1 MMENIKTDNKKY
13 TTRVDRLKR
22 SADNRNSEI
31 EELESRL
38 EELRRKKQEVDRKV
52 EEAAK
57 KRTEWELKTNAA
69 RENKFKYQLG
79 GYFLNYIKNMNNREA
94 VLNTIYKTL
103 QNNKEK
109 KVFIEMCKKIYS
121 VAIVDNSIFPRG
133 AAAQVDANEVRTE
146 RDSAR
151 ELSRSDIDEIE
162 KIVFYLTEYGRFES
176 ASQKQLFNHLV
187 DGLPDGLGDTY
198 WQYSD
203 LPA

>member
-1 MMENIKTDNKKY
+1 MLENTKTDNKKY

-22 SADNRNSEI
+22 SADNRNCEI

-38 EELRRKKQEVDRKV
+38 EELRKKKLEVDRKV

-79 GYFLNYIKNMNNREA
+79 GYFLNHIKNMNNKEA

-103 QNNKEK
+103 QNDKER

-121 VAIVDNSIFPRG
+121 VAIVDNSIFPRDV
-133 AAAQVDANEVRTE
+133 AQVKVGEVRTE
-146 RDSAR
+146 NDGAC
-151 ELSRSDIDEIE
+151 ELSKGDIDEIE
-162 KIVFYLTEYGRFES
+162 KIIFYLTEHKHFES
-176 ASQKQLFNHLV
+176 ESQKQLFNHLV
-187 DGLPDGLGDTY
+187 DSLPNGIGETY
-198 WQYSD
+198 WQYCD
-203 LPA
+203 YPA

>member
-1 MMENIKTDNKKY
+1 MLENTKTDNKKY
-13 TTRVDRLKR
+13 TTRFDRLKR
-22 SADNRNSEI
+22 SSNNRNSEI

-79 GYFLNYIKNMNNREA
+79 GYFLNRVKSMNNKEA
-94 VLNTIYKTL
+94 MLNDIYKTL

-121 VAIVDNSIFPRG
+121 VAIVDNSVLPR
-133 AAAQVDANEVRTE
+133 AVAQVEANEVRAE
-146 RDSAR
+146 NDSSM
-151 ELSRSDIDEIE
+151 ELSKSDIDEIE
-162 KIVFYLTEYGRFES
+162 KIVFYLTEHSRFES
-176 ASQKQLFNHLV
+176 AYQKQLFNYLINN
-187 DGLPDGLGDTY
+187 LPDDLGETY
-198 WQYSD
+198 WQYCD

>member
-1 MMENIKTDNKKY
+1 MLENTKTDNKKY

-38 EELRRKKQEVDRKV
+38 EDLRRKKLEVDRKV

-79 GYFLNYIKNMNNREA
+79 GYFLNHIKSMNNKEA
-94 VLNTIYKTL
+94 ALNAVYKTL

-121 VAIVDNSIFPRG
+121 VAIVDNSIFLRDI
-133 AAAQVDANEVRTE
+133 AQVKVGEVKTE
-146 RDSAR
+146 NDGAC
-151 ELSRSDIDEIE
+151 ELQKDDIDEIE
-162 KIVFYLTEYGRFES
+162 KIVFYLTEHRRFES
-176 ASQKQLFNHLV
+176 ASQKQLFNHLINN
-187 DGLPDGLGDTY
+187 LPDGLGETY
-198 WQYSD
+198 WQYCD
-203 LPA
+203 FPA